1 MRSVDSLTTI
11 SNFGGREVKGVSGVT
26 ALRPLDAHEAHPTGV
41 TPVTARVLDGDAL
54 QEIQEHRRLAEL
66 PDRRKICRRV
76 HKQVVLLDSRSGS
89 DRRHG
94 HSRDTD
100 AVDHIDIKV

>member
-1 MRSVDSLTTI
+1 MRSIDSLTTV

-41 TPVTARVLDGDAL
+41 TPVTARADGEVL
-54 QEIQEHRRLAEL
+54 QEVQEHRRLAEL
-66 PDRRKICRRV
+66 PDRRKVCRRI
-76 HKQVVLLDSRSGS
+76 HKQAVLLDSRSGS

-100 AVDHIDIKV
+100 AVEHIDIKV